1 MIRSSL
7 NITLI
12 GILFC
17 TTAFAK
23 VIVVRYPSGTG
34 VPVLLAS
41 GSYTPGNCLE
51 TDSNGNIVDTGSPC
65 GGGGGSGTVTSVTFT
80 GDGTVLSSTPSSAVT
95 TTGTLTAALNTQNK
109 NKVLAGPSSGSDA
122 NPTFRLLVGAD
133 LPNPSATTL
142 GGVESLAPTTSQWIN
157 TISTSGVPSS
167 TQPAFTDISGSV
179 AASQLPNPSSSTL
192 GGVRSITAVSHN
204 FLTSI
209 STSGI
214 PAQAQPVFSDIGS
227 TPTTFSG
234 YGISDTAANLATAI
248 GAGGTTGTTSTN
260 IVFSTA
266 PTLSNPVVG
275 TQAASDNSTKAAST
289 AYVTGAISTAVSGI
303 NPAVAVQAATTS
315 AANTS
320 GLSYLNGVGGIGAT
334 FTGSVNTAVTIDG
347 YTFNAL
353 NQRLLVKNDTQT
365 TGGASAGAFN
375 GIYYLSTLQGVAAA
389 PIFTRVLDY
398 DQPSDINNTGAI
410 PVINGTVNAST
421 SWVNTAQVTTVG
433 TDALVF
439 AQFSVNPSTI
449 VTTTRNINTSAPITG
464 GGDLSSD
471 RTIAI
476 AAATS
481 SVNGYETSNQTLCAV
496 GITIDGGGSAITTGV
511 KGYVSCPFAGTIQS
525 ATIQGDQSG
534 SIVIDVWKRTFSA
547 STLPA
552 VGNTITAS
560 ALPTISSAVASTDST
575 LTGWT
580 TSVSAGDVFGFNVNS
595 CTTITR
601 ATLILK
607 ITKT

>member
-109 NKVLAGPSSGSDA
+109 NKVFIGPSSGSDA

-133 LPNPSATTL
+133 LPNPSA
-142 GGVESLAPTTSQWIN
+142 
-157 TISTSGVPSS
+157 
-167 TQPAFTDISGSV
+167 
-179 AASQLPNPSSSTL
+179 STL
-192 GGVRSITAVSHN
+192 GGIESIAAVTHN

-209 STSGI
+209 STSGV
-214 PAQAQPVFSDIGS
+214 PSQAQPAAADLSD
-227 TPTTFSG
+227 
-234 YGISDTAANLATAI
+234 
-248 GAGGTTGTTSTN
+248 GTTGSAGAVVLATG
-260 IVFSTA
+260 
-266 PTLSNPVVG
+266 PTMSNPIVG
-275 TQAASDNSTKAAST
+275 TQTASDNSTKAAST
-289 AYVTGAISTAVSGI
+289 AYVTGAISTAISGV
-303 NPAVAVQAATTS
+303 NPAIAVQAATTS

-320 GLSYLNGVGGIGAT
+320 GLTYNNGVGGIGAT
-334 FTGSVNTAVTIDG
+334 LTGSINTAITIDG

-375 GIYYLSTLQGVAAA
+375 GIYYLSTLQGIAAA

-410 PVINGTVNAST
+410 PVVNGTVNAST

-449 VTTTRNINTSAPITG
+449 VTTTRSIGTTSPITG
-464 GGDLSSD
+464 GGNLSAD

-476 AAATS
+476 NNAAADGSTLGAAAFAASDFNSSSGVISLDYANGQKASSTQPGFSTANQTIS
-481 SVNGYETSNQTLCAV
+481 SVGVTL
-496 GITIDGGGSAITTGV
+496 DGGGSALTTGQ
-511 KGYVSCPFAGTIQS
+511 KGYITFHSAGTIK
-525 ATIQGDQSG
+525 AWNITADTGTCTFDIWKIASG
-534 SIVIDVWKRTFSA
+534 T
-547 STLPA
+547 A
-552 VGNTITAS
+552 VPTVTNTITAS
-560 ALPTISSAVASTDST
+560 AKPALATGTAIHSTT
-575 LTGWT
+575 LSGWT
-580 TSVSAGDVFGFNVNS
+580 TSVTANDIFGFNLDAVS
-595 CTTITR
+595 G
-601 ATLILK
+601 ATKLTLTVEIDK
-607 ITKT
+607 S